1 MNISAVKEKLS
12 ADETI
17 AIELMRNP
25 AELSEWIIW
34 IREPSG
40 KSFLLMDE
48 TDVVITSTDVNQ
60 SLLLLRS
67 LGIKQANIVL

>member
-1 MNISAVKEKLS
+1 MNISAIKEKIS
-12 ADETI
+12 ADESI

-48 TDVVITSTDVNQ
+48 SDVVITSTDLNQ
-60 SLLLLRS
+60 SLVLLRS
-67 LGIKQANIVL
+67 LGIKQANVVL

>member
-1 MNISAVKEKLS
+1 MNISAVKEKIS

-60 SLLLLRS
+60 SLVLLRS
-67 LGIKQANIVL
+67 LGVKQANIVL

>member
-1 MNISAVKEKLS
+1 MKISTVKEKLA

-48 TDVVITSTDVNQ
+48 ADVVITSADVNQ
-60 SLLLLRS
+60 SLVLLRS
-67 LGIKQANIVL
+67 LGVKQANIVL

>member
-1 MNISAVKEKLS
+1 MKISEVKAKLL
-12 ADETI
+12 ADEPI

-48 TDVVITSTDVNQ
+48 SEVVITSTDVNQ
-60 SLLLLRS
+60 SLVLLRS

>member
-1 MNISAVKEKLS
+1 MKISEVKDKLS
-12 ADETI
+12 ADEPI

-48 TDVVITSTDVNQ
+48 SEVVITSTDVNQ
-60 SLLLLRS
+60 SLVLLRS

>member
-1 MNISAVKEKLS
+1 MKRSEVKEKLA
-12 ADETI
+12 ADEPL

-48 TDVVITSTDVNQ
+48 SEVVITSTDVNQ
-60 SLLLLRS
+60 SLVLLRS

>member
-1 MNISAVKEKLS
+1 MKVSTVKEKLF

-25 AELSEWIIW
+25 AALSEWVIW

-48 TDVVITSTDVNQ
+48 SDVVITSTDVNQ
-60 SLLLLRS
+60 SLVLLRS
-67 LGIKQANIVL
+67 LGVKQANVVL

>member
-60 SLLLLRS
+60 SLVLLRS
-67 LGIKQANIVL
+67 LGVKQANIVL